1 MTPLQPSPP
10 GRHSLGFTLIEA
22 VVVILISGI
31 IFAVVAIFIQKPVQG
46 YVDATRRAELSDIA
60 DTAVRRITRD
70 LRLALPNSVRVS
82 GNFLEFLLT
91 TGGGRYRAEQTS
103 AGTGNILDFNQPAGD
118 ASFDVIGPVPV
129 LAAGNQ
135 IVIFNLG
142 AGFAG
147 ADAYQA
153 GANNRAAFQSVAGS
167 TVTLSAPKLFP
178 WQSPGKRFHV
188 VETAVTYECNV
199 ASGVVRRYWGYGINA
214 IQAAPPAGGS
224 NALLASSVSGCGFTY
239 NPNELNQRYGIVSIR
254 LALTQAD
261 ETVTVQAQAH
271 VPNVP

>member
-1 MTPLQPSPP
+1 MTNLRPTCA
-10 GRHSLGFTLIEA
+10 RGFTLVEA

-31 IFAVVAIFIQKPVQG
+31 VFAVVAIFIQKPVEG
-46 YVDATRRAELSDIA
+46 YFDTTRRAALSDIA

-82 GNFLEFLLT
+82 GNYLEFLLT

-103 AGTGNILDFNQPAGD
+103 GGAGNVLDFTSPGGD
-118 ASFDVIGPVPV
+118 ASFDVIGTVPP
-129 LAAGNQ
+129 LNAGNQ

-142 AGFAG
+142 PGFAG

-153 GANNRAAFQSVAGS
+153 AGNNRAAYQSLAGS
-167 TVTLSAPKLFP
+167 TITLSAAKLFP

-188 VETAVTYECNV
+188 VETAVTYQCDT
-199 ASGVVRRYWGYGINA
+199 ASGVIRRYWGYGINA
-214 IQAAPPAGGS
+214 VQATPPGGGS
-224 NALLASSVSGCGFTY
+224 NALLATSVSGCAFGY
-239 NPNELNQRYGIVSIR
+239 NPNELNQRYGIVTIQ
-254 LALTQAD
+254 LALTQSG
-261 ETVTVQAQAH
+261 ETVTLQAQAH

>member
-1 MTPLQPSPP
+1 MISSRTSAQ
-10 GRHSLGFTLIEA
+10 RGFTLVEA

-31 IFAVVAIFIQKPVQG
+31 VFAVVAIFIQKPVEG
-46 YVDATRRAELSDIA
+46 YFDTTRRAALSDIA

-82 GNFLEFLLT
+82 GNYLEFLLT
-91 TGGGRYRAEQTS
+91 TGGGRYRSELTS
-103 AGTGNILDFNQPAGD
+103 AGAGNILDFTTPSGD
-118 ASFDVIGPVPV
+118 SSFDVIGPVPT

-142 AGFAG
+142 TGFAG

-153 GANNRAAFQSVAGS
+153 AGNNRATYQSVAGS
-167 TVTLSAPKLFP
+167 TITLSAAKLFP

-188 VETAVTYECNV
+188 VETAVTYQCDT

-214 IQAAPPAGGS
+214 AQATPPAGGS
-224 NALLASSVSGCGFTY
+224 NALLATSVSSCAFSY
-239 NPNELNQRYGIVSIR
+239 NPNELNQRYGIVTISI
-254 LALTQAD
+254 ALTQSG
-261 ETVTVQAQAH
+261 ETVTVQAQSH
-271 VPNVP
+271 VPNLP